1 MSVRG
6 VYGDATEWKKMC
18 ESWWKY
24 VIERVGRK
32 DGDRRVGASYT
43 SDENDR
49 RRFETRMRNDRT

>member
-1 MSVRG
+1 MSVSG
-6 VYGDATEWKKMC
+6 VYEDVIEWKKRRKR
-18 ESWWKY
+18 WWKH
-24 VIERVGRK
+24 VIECVDRK